1 MNDFF
6 STNRSIIS
14 ATAPGRMD
22 VMGGIADYSGS
33 LLLQMPIKQTTTVKI
48 QIREDGVFN
57 FRTQITKNKTEDFT
71 IHLSDVKDKSLAE
84 AGMIIR
90 SAKGGDW
97 AVYVLGCFLVLQK
110 EKGISLTGANVFIE
124 SKVPWGK
131 GVSSSA
137 ALEVA
142 TMNALNHFYDLSLGK
157 EELAVF
163 AQMAENLVAGAPCGL
178 MDQLSSH
185 LGQKNKLLPL
195 VCQPHHVE
203 KPITIPPGINF
214 SGIDSGVRHAVSGA
228 SYADVRTA
236 AFMSYTI
243 IAINEG
249 VAFEELSHA
258 RISGDWTRLPYKGFL
273 ANIPVSLFEKKYI
286 SLLPAEIAGKD
297 FLDLYK
303 VSIDTVTMI
312 DPEKGYR
319 PAVCGSHPVYEN
331 ARVNEFRNL
340 LKHFRKQDDKQS
352 SLIQMGKL
360 MMASH
365 ESYSVV
371 GLGNEFTDKIV
382 DMVREAGPA
391 RGVYG
396 ARVSGGGNGGTVC
409 ILSYGKEG
417 KKAVKEIYGCY
428 KKESKKR
435 KLFLFSGSSHG
446 AYKLNELKTP
456 SERDNKF

>member
-1 MNDFF
+1 MKDFF
-6 STNRSIIS
+6 SSNGDIIS

-33 LLLQMPIKQTTTVKI
+33 LLLQMPIRQTTKVSI
-48 QIREDGVFN
+48 QKREDGVFL
-57 FRTQITKNKTEDFT
+57 FRTQIANSKTEDFT
-71 IHLSDVKDKSLAE
+71 INLPLIIDRSLAE
-84 AGMIIR
+84 AGAIIK
-90 SAKGGDW
+90 SVKGGDW

-110 EKGISLTGANVFIE
+110 EKGISITGANVFIE

-142 TMNALNHFYDLSLGK
+142 TMNALNQIYNLSLGK
-157 EELAVF
+157 EELAVM

-195 VCQPHHVE
+195 ICQPHHVE
-203 KPITIPPGINF
+203 KPITIPAGINF

-228 SYADVRTA
+228 SYADVRAA
-236 AFMSYTI
+236 AFMSYTM
-243 IAINEG
+243 IAVNEG
-249 VAFEELSHA
+249 VAFEELSRG
-258 RISGDWTRLPYKGFL
+258 RISGDWTKLPYKGFL
-273 ANIPVSLFEKKYI
+273 ANIPVSVFEEKYI
-286 SLLPAEIAGKD
+286 SILPGEIAGKD
-297 FLDLYK
+297 FLAHYK
-303 VSIDTVTMI
+303 VSIDTVTTI
-312 DPEKGYR
+312 DPEKIYR
-319 PAVCGSHPVYEN
+319 PAVCGAHPVYEN
-331 ARVNEFRNL
+331 ARVNEFKAL
-340 LKHFRKQDDKQS
+340 LKGFRKQDDKQS

-365 ESYSVV
+365 ESYSAV

-382 DMVREAGPA
+382 DMVRDAGPA
-391 RGVYG
+391 NSVYG

-417 KKAVKEIYGCY
+417 KNTVKEIYVRY
-428 KKESKKR
+428 KKETKKR
-435 KLFLFSGSSHG
+435 KLFLFNGSSHG
-446 AYKLNELKTP
+446 AYKLNQYI
-456 SERDNKF
+456 

>member
-1 MNDFF
+1 MKDFF
-6 STNRSIIS
+6 STNGSIIS

-33 LLLQMPIKQTTTVKI
+33 LLLQMPIKQTTTVNI
-48 QIREDGVFN
+48 EIRDDGVFN

-71 IHLSDVKDKSLAE
+71 IHLSDVKDRSLEE

-90 SAKGGDW
+90 SLKGGDW

-110 EKGISLTGANVFIE
+110 EKSIALTGANVFIE

-142 TMNALNHFYDLSLGK
+142 TMNALNHLYQLSLGK
-157 EELAVF
+157 EELAVL

-195 VCQPHHVE
+195 ICQPHQVD
-203 KPITIPPGINF
+203 KAISIPRGINF
-214 SGIDSGVRHAVSGA
+214 SGVDSGVRHAVSGA
-228 SYADVRTA
+228 SYSDVRAA

-243 IAINEG
+243 IALNEG
-249 VAFEELSHA
+249 ATVEELEQA
-258 RISGDWTRLPYKGFL
+258 RTSGDWGKLPFKGFL
-273 ANIPVSLFEKKYI
+273 ANIPVPVFEEKFL
-286 SLLPAEIAGKD
+286 SLLPEEILGKD
-297 FLDLYK
+297 FLSRYK
-303 VSIDTVTMI
+303 VSIDPVTTI
-312 DPEKGYR
+312 DEQKIYKPL
-319 PAVCGSHPVYEN
+319 VCGSHPVYEN
-331 ARVNEFRNL
+331 ARVNEFKTL
-340 LKHFRKQDDKQS
+340 LKGFKKQDDKQG
-352 SLIQMGKL
+352 SLVRMGSL
-360 MMASH
+360 MMQSH
-365 ESYSVV
+365 ESYSAV
-371 GLGNEFTDKIV
+371 GLGNEYTDKIV
-382 DMVREAGPA
+382 DMVRDAGTNN
-391 RGVYG
+391 GVFG

-417 KKAVKEIYGCY
+417 KNSVKEIYGRY
-428 KKESKKR
+428 KKELKR

-446 AYKLNELKTP
+446 AYKLNQYI
-456 SERDNKF
+456 

>member
-1 MNDFF
+1 MKDFF
-6 STNRSIIS
+6 STDGSIIS

-48 QIREDGVFN
+48 QMRDDGVFN

-71 IHLSDVKDKSLAE
+71 IHISDVKDRSLAE
-84 AGMIIR
+84 AGAIIR
-90 SAKGGDW
+90 SIKGGDW

-110 EKGISLTGANVFIE
+110 EKSIALTGANVFIE

-142 TMNALNHFYDLSLGK
+142 TMNALNQLYNLSLGK
-157 EELAVF
+157 EELAVL

-195 VCQPHHVE
+195 ICQPHQVD
-203 KPITIPPGINF
+203 KAISIPRGINF

-228 SYADVRTA
+228 SYSDVRAA
-236 AFMSYTI
+236 AFMSYSI
-243 IAINEG
+243 IALSEG
-249 VAFEELSHA
+249 ATGEELDQA
-258 RISGDWTRLPYKGFL
+258 RVSADWSKLPYKGFL
-273 ANIPVSLFEKKYI
+273 GNIPVPVFEEKYL
-286 SLLPAEIAGKD
+286 SLLPGEIPGKD
-297 FLDLYK
+297 FLSQYK
-303 VSIDTVTMI
+303 VSIDPVTTI
-312 DPEKGYR
+312 DEQKIYKPL
-319 PAVCGSHPVYEN
+319 VCGSHPVYEN
-331 ARVNEFRNL
+331 ARVNEFKSL
-340 LKHFRKQDDKQS
+340 LKKFKKQDDKQA
-352 SLIQMGKL
+352 SLIQMGNL
-360 MMASH
+360 MIQSH
-365 ESYSVV
+365 ESYSAV

-382 DMVREAGPA
+382 DMVRDTGTNN
-391 RGVYG
+391 GLFG

-417 KKAVKEIYGCY
+417 KKAVKEIYDRY
-428 KKESKKR
+428 KKELKR

-446 AYKLNELKTP
+446 AYRLNQYI
-456 SERDNKF
+456 